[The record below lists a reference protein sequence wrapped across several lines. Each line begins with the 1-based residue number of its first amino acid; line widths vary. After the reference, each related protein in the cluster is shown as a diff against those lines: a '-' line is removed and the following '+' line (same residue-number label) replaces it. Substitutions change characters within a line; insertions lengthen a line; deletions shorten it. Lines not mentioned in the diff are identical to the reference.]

1 MSRVVH
7 EKALVFPCGGEQLV
21 GVLHVPESGASR
33 RAVVMV
39 VGGGPQYRS
48 GGHRQ
53 LLLWARQLA
62 AEGHAVLRFDYRGMG
77 DSTGVFGGYATI
89 DEDLRAAIDTLC
101 RELPETREVVLW
113 GECDATCAILTY
125 AYRDARVKGMAL
137 QNVFVR
143 TEAGQASAI
152 LRNYYWQRLMQPSF
166 WRKVVRFEFNPFRSL
181 AEVLGYARKAHA
193 GKTTGKAA
201 KPAAETGTRLQD
213 ALPTDLPLPE
223 RLLAGLKRFN
233 GPVQMVLS
241 GRDMVAQ
248 EFAILVKDS
257 PAWQAALAEK
267 PTTRHDMPLG
277 DHTFSSAAQRD
288 EVYAQTM
295 AWLRTLPES

>member
-1 MSRVVH
+1 MNAQVT

-21 GVLHVPESGASR
+21 GVLHAPQGAASR

-77 DSTGVFGGYATI
+77 DSTGVFRGYSTI

-101 RELPETREVVLW
+101 HELPETREVVLW

-152 LRNYYWQRLMQPSF
+152 LRSYYWQRLMQPSF

-181 AEVLGYARKAHA
+181 AEVLGYARKARA
-193 GKTTGKAA
+193 GNRAA
-201 KPAAETGTRLQD
+201 RSAGASPARLQD
-213 ALPTDLPLPE
+213 ALPADMPLPD
-223 RLLAGLKRFN
+223 RLLAGLRRFT

-248 EFAILVKDS
+248 EFALLVKDS

-288 EVYAQTM
+288 EVYTQTL
-295 AWLRTLPES
+295 AWLRALPEP

>member
-1 MSRVVH
+1 MSAHVS
-7 EKALVFPCGGEQLV
+7 EKALVFHCGGEQLV
-21 GVLHVPESGASR
+21 GVLHAPQATVSR

-39 VGGGPQYRS
+39 VGGGPQYRC

-62 AEGHAVLRFDYRGMG
+62 AEGHPVLRFDYRGMG
-77 DSTGVFGGYATI
+77 DSTGTFGGYATI

-152 LRNYYWQRLMQPSF
+152 LRSYYWQRLMQPSF
-166 WRKVVRFEFNPFRSL
+166 WRKVVRFEFNPLRSV
-181 AEVLGYARKAHA
+181 AEVLGYVRKARA
-193 GKTTGKAA
+193 GHKTALTAGTSA
-201 KPAAETGTRLQD
+201 TRLQD
-213 ALPTDLPLPE
+213 ALPTDMPLPE
-223 RLLAGLKRFN
+223 RLLAGLRRFT

-248 EFAILVKDS
+248 EFVLLVKAS

-288 EVYAQTM
+288 EVYMQTL
-295 AWLRTLPES
+295 AWLRALPEP